1 MIYWNWAQVGI
12 LLTYIL
18 GMFIYY
24 HLLGLRENDCGRF
37 VIQTSIFPRQCPM
50 SVTSKSGTPTQL
62 EATQKLVSSP
72 SQGLYST
79 KQFGPNMFANIQNWE
94 KHTHRKNIGFTS
106 PKKENIGKK
115 IRDFDLLFVFYVC
128 LFSLL
133 VFLCVSYFV
142 LCFPILFLAKRSKK
156 RVKNVKRQR

>member
-115 IRDFDLLFVFYVC
+115 NPWFWPPIC
-128 LFSLL
+128 
-133 VFLCVSYFV
+133 FLCLSF
-142 LCFPILFLAKRSKK
+142 FPIGVPMCFLFCPMFSYSFPSKAFQEK
-156 RVKNVKRQR
+156 G

>member
-115 IRDFDLLFVFYVC
+115 KSVILTSYLFSMFVFFPYWCSYV
-128 LFSLL
+128 
-133 VFLCVSYFV
+133 
-142 LCFPILFLAKRSKK
+142 FPILSYVFLFFS
-156 RVKNVKRQR
+156 